1 MRNKQVQEVSVVLK
15 PQFDLVPLAQHDVL
29 PPYFVYCGLVF
40 QVLSLDYLTHTFQSG
55 AVAAPKS
62 LLALFESS
70 NPSEDRFEVVLLS
83 HVLTHAVNLGYDELL
98 NQVIT
103 HVQVCRAGFRMLI
116 AHCRARR

>member
-1 MRNKQVQEVSVVLK
+1 MVLK

-40 QVLSLDYLTHTFQSG
+40 QVLSLDYLTNTFQSG

-70 NPSEDRFEVVLLS
+70 NPSEDRFEVDSTFLAVLID
-83 HVLTHAVNLGYDELL
+83 VRWCC
-98 NQVIT
+98 
-103 HVQVCRAGFRMLI
+103 CRM
-116 AHCRARR
+116 C